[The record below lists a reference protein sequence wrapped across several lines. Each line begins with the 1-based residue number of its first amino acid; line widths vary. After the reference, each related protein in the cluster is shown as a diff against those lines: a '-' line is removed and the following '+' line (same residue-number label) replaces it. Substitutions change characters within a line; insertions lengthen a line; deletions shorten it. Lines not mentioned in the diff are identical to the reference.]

1 MNRRSKFSLALAA
14 VLVPSALLAV
24 LSPATALAN
33 GSMIESNY
41 HQGHEHHPS
50 HYRHGV
56 SINSVLTVNGG
67 SYVTTSAPVV
77 RGAIFVY
84 DLYAKDRSGNTQ
96 RIGSY
101 FVTEYPGSVDW
112 GGLPEAQQSLA
123 AQGVQTFTSHR
134 FWRTTGG

>member
-14 VLVPSALLAV
+14 IVAPAALLAV

-33 GSMIESNY
+33 GPMMESNH
-41 HQGHEHHPS
+41 HQGYEHHQS
-50 HYRHGV
+50 HYNHGV
-56 SINSVLTVNGG
+56 SINSVLTVKGG
-67 SYVTTSAPVV
+67 SYVTASAAVV

-84 DLYAKDRSGNTQ
+84 DLYAKDRSGNTR

-101 FVTEYPGSVDW
+101 FVTEYRGSADW

-123 AQGVQTFTSHR
+123 AQGMQTFTSHR
-134 FWRTTGG
+134 FWQTTGV